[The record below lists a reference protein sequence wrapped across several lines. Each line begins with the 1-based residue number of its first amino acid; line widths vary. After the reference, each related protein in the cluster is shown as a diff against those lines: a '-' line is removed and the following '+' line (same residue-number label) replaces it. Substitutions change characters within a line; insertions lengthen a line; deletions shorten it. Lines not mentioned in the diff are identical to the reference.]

1 MSNTITIKNKKIYDF
16 YTSNPTINIEAM
28 NLLLIKFIEE
38 LGTDMSKM
46 LTNTIQG
53 EILNNV
59 KEIRNEL
66 STIGNN
72 ISLKVQEYNKQ
83 FIENIKL
90 IMSVSSNEN
99 TEKIALLINK
109 TMDSLIERLSFT
121 LPNIQEETNKK
132 IQDNLDR
139 FQKLINDDI
148 RNFLYNNHSDKN
160 LKEFI
165 STLEHKMQISQQPIF
180 SIINSNQELIKN
192 NIHSLK
198 EDYTNI
204 QSVNNKLYGEL
215 NEFLSRYKSS
225 SQYKGQVSEFVM
237 EELVN
242 RLYPTGEIV
251 NTSSQ
256 TACCD
261 LLLKRENKPKILFEN
276 KNYKRN
282 VDVDEIKKFL
292 RDIAENKCCGIMIS
306 QHSGIVG
313 KPDYFIELH
322 DGNVIVYLHHVEYS
336 GEKIKTAVDIIDN
349 LYDKLIT
356 ITSKET
362 LQGITIKKEC
372 LDKINDEYQF
382 FISQKE
388 TICNTVRDMSKKLLS
403 HLDDLKMPELSEYL
417 KDKYASVQN
426 QEFACDVCNTAFSN
440 KRALASH
447 KKLHKTKKEQ
457 VTPQN
462 IVVETIA

>member
-1 MSNTITIKNKKIYDF
+1 MSSHTITIKNKKIYDF

-46 LTNTIQG
+46 LVNTIQG
-53 EILNNV
+53 EILNHV
-59 KEIRNEL
+59 KEIKQDLN
-66 STIGNN
+66 SIGTNL
-72 ISLKVQEYNKQ
+72 SLKVQEYNKQ
-83 FIENIKL
+83 FIDNIKL
-90 IMSVSSNEN
+90 IISVSSNEN
-99 TEKIALLINK
+99 TEKIALLLSK
-109 TMDSLIERLSFT
+109 TIDSFMERLSFT
-121 LPNIQEETNKK
+121 LPNIQDETNKK
-132 IQDNLDR
+132 IQNNLDR

-160 LKEFI
+160 LKDFI
-165 STLEHKMQISQQPIF
+165 STLEHKMQVSQQPIF
-180 SIINSNQELIKN
+180 SIINSNQELVKT
-192 NIHSLK
+192 NINSLK
-198 EDYTNI
+198 EDYTKM
-204 QSVNNKLYGEL
+204 QSVNERLYGEL

-237 EELVN
+237 EELIN

-282 VDVDEIKKFL
+282 VDADEIKKFL
-292 RDIAENKCCGIMIS
+292 RDIAENKCCGIMLS

-336 GEKIKTAVDIIDN
+336 GDKIKMAVDIIDN
-349 LYDKLIT
+349 LYDKLTI

-362 LQGITIKKEC
+362 QQGITIKKES
-372 LDKINDEYQF
+372 LDRINEEFQF
-382 FISQKE
+382 FIAHRE

-403 HLDDLKMPELSEYL
+403 QLDDLKMPELSCYL

-426 QEFACDVCNTAFSN
+426 QEFICDACNSAFSN

-447 KKLHKTKKEQ
+447 KKLHKTKKESSS
-457 VTPQN
+457 QN
-462 IVVETIA
+462 IVVHTN

>member
-1 MSNTITIKNKKIYDF
+1 MSNTITIHNKKIYDF

-59 KEIRNEL
+59 KEIKNEL
-66 STIGNN
+66 SVISNN
-72 ISLKVQEYNKQ
+72 ISSKVQEYNKQ

-90 IMSVSSNEN
+90 IISVSSNEN

-109 TMDSLIERLSFT
+109 TIDSLIERLSFT
-121 LPNIQEETNKK
+121 LPNIQEDTNKK
-132 IQDNLDR
+132 IQENLDR

-180 SIINSNQELIKN
+180 SIINSNQELVKT
-192 NIHSLK
+192 NINSLK
-198 EDYTNI
+198 EDYTKI
-204 QSVNNKLYGEL
+204 QTVNDKLYGEL

-282 VDVDEIKKFL
+282 VDLDEIKKFL
-292 RDIAENKCCGIMIS
+292 RDIAENKCCGIMLS

-313 KPDYFIELH
+313 KPDYFIEVH
-322 DGNVIVYLHHVEYS
+322 DGNVIVYLHNVEYS
-336 GEKIKTAVDIIDN
+336 GDKIKTAVDIIDN
-349 LYDKLIT
+349 LYDKLLT

-372 LDKINDEYQF
+372 LDKINDEYQY
-382 FISQKE
+382 FISHKE
-388 TICNTVRDMSKKLLS
+388 AICNTVRDMSKKLLS
-403 HLDDLKMPELSEYL
+403 QLDDIKMPELSSYL
-417 KDKYASVQN
+417 KDKYASIQN
-426 QEFACDVCNTAFSN
+426 QEFICDVCNCAFLN

-447 KKLHKTKKEQ
+447 KKIHKTKKDFTSE
-457 VTPQN
+457 N
-462 IVVETIA
+462 IIVNTE

>member
-1 MSNTITIKNKKIYDF
+1 MSSNTITIQNKKIYDF

-38 LGTDMSKM
+38 MGTDMSKM
-46 LTNTIQG
+46 LYNTIQG

-59 KEIRNEL
+59 KEIKQEL
-66 STIGNN
+66 NQISTNLSSKI
-72 ISLKVQEYNKQ
+72 QQHNKD

-90 IMSVSSNEN
+90 IMSVTSTEN
-99 TEKIALLINK
+99 TEKIALLLNK
-109 TMDSLIERLSFT
+109 NIDSFMERLSFT
-121 LPNIQEETNKK
+121 LPNIQDETNKK

-160 LKEFI
+160 LKDFI
-165 STLEHKMQISQQPIF
+165 STLEHKMHLSQQPIF
-180 SIINSNQELIKN
+180 SIINSNQELVKT
-192 NIHSLK
+192 NINSLK
-198 EDYTNI
+198 EDYSKI
-204 QSVNNKLYGEL
+204 QIVNDRLYTEL
-215 NEFLSRYKSS
+215 SDFLSRYKSS

-237 EELVN
+237 EELIN
-242 RLYPTGEIV
+242 RLYPTGEIL

-261 LLLKRENKPKILFEN
+261 LLLKRENKPKILLEN

-282 VDVDEIKKFL
+282 VDLDEIKKFL
-292 RDIAENKCCGIMIS
+292 RDIAENKSCGIMLS

-313 KPDYFIELH
+313 KPDYFIEVH
-322 DGNVIVYLHHVEYS
+322 DGNVIVYLHNVEYS

-349 LYDKLIT
+349 LYDKLSV
-356 ITSKET
+356 ITSKESQ
-362 LQGITIKKEC
+362 QGITIKKEC
-372 LDKINDEYQF
+372 LDKINEEYQF
-382 FISQKE
+382 FIAHKE
-388 TICNTVRDMSKKLLS
+388 TVCNTVRDMSKKLLS
-403 HLDDLKMPELSEYL
+403 QLEDLKMPELSDYL

-426 QEFACDVCNTAFSN
+426 QEFICDVCNTAFSN

-457 VTPQN
+457 N
-462 IVVETIA
+462 IVVHTD

>member
-1 MSNTITIKNKKIYDF
+1 MTSNIITIQNKKIYDF
-16 YTSNPTINIEAM
+16 YTANPTINIEAM

-46 LTNTIQG
+46 LYNTIQG

-59 KEIRNEL
+59 KEIKQEL
-66 STIGNN
+66 NQISTNL
-72 ISLKVQEYNKQ
+72 SLKIQEHNKE

-90 IMSVSSNEN
+90 IMSVNSNEN
-99 TEKIALLINK
+99 TEKISLLLSK
-109 TMDSLIERLSFT
+109 TIDSFMERLSFT
-121 LPNIQEETNKK
+121 LPNIQDETNKK
-132 IQDNLDR
+132 IQENLDR

-160 LKEFI
+160 LKDFI

-180 SIINSNQELIKN
+180 SIINSNQELVKT
-192 NIHSLK
+192 NINSLK
-198 EDYTNI
+198 EDYTKI
-204 QSVNNKLYGEL
+204 QSVNDRLYNEL
-215 NEFLSRYKSS
+215 SDFLSRYKSS

-237 EELVN
+237 EELIN

-261 LLLKRENKPKILFEN
+261 LLLKRENKPKILLEN

-282 VDVDEIKKFL
+282 VDLDEIKKFL
-292 RDIAENKCCGIMIS
+292 RDIAENKSCGIMLS

-313 KPDYFIELH
+313 KPDYFIEVH
-322 DGNVIVYLHHVEYS
+322 DGNVIVYLHNVEYC

-349 LYDKLIT
+349 LYDKLSV
-356 ITSKET
+356 ITSKESQ
-362 LQGITIKKEC
+362 QGITIKKEC
-372 LDKINDEYQF
+372 LDRINEEYQF
-382 FISQKE
+382 FISHKE
-388 TICNTVRDMSKKLLS
+388 TVCNTVRDMSKRLLS
-403 HLDDLKMPELSEYL
+403 QLEDLKMPELSDYL

-426 QEFACDVCNTAFSN
+426 QEFICEVCNSAFSN

-457 VTPQN
+457 N
-462 IVVETIA
+462 IVIHTE

>member
-1 MSNTITIKNKKIYDF
+1 MSSNTITIQNKKIYDF

-38 LGTDMSKM
+38 MGTDMSKM
-46 LTNTIQG
+46 LYNTIQG

-59 KEIRNEL
+59 KEIKQEL
-66 STIGNN
+66 NQISTNLSSKI
-72 ISLKVQEYNKQ
+72 QQHNKD

-90 IMSVSSNEN
+90 IMSVTSTEN
-99 TEKIALLINK
+99 TEKIALLLNK
-109 TMDSLIERLSFT
+109 NIDSFMERLSFT
-121 LPNIQEETNKK
+121 LPNIQDETNKK

-160 LKEFI
+160 LKDFI
-165 STLEHKMQISQQPIF
+165 STLEHKMHLSQQPIF
-180 SIINSNQELIKN
+180 SIINSNQELVKT
-192 NIHSLK
+192 NINSLK
-198 EDYTNI
+198 EDYSKI
-204 QSVNNKLYGEL
+204 QIVNDRLYTEL
-215 NEFLSRYKSS
+215 SDFLSRYKSS

-237 EELVN
+237 EELIN
-242 RLYPTGEIV
+242 RLYPTGEIL

-261 LLLKRENKPKILFEN
+261 LLLKRENKPKILLEN

-282 VDVDEIKKFL
+282 VDLDEIKKFL
-292 RDIAENKCCGIMIS
+292 RDIAENKSCGIMLS

-313 KPDYFIELH
+313 KPDYFIEVH
-322 DGNVIVYLHHVEYS
+322 DGNVIVYLHNVEYS

-349 LYDKLIT
+349 LYDKLSV
-356 ITSKET
+356 ITSKESQ
-362 LQGITIKKEC
+362 QGITIKKEC
-372 LDKINDEYQF
+372 LDKINEEYQF
-382 FISQKE
+382 FIAHKE
-388 TICNTVRDMSKKLLS
+388 TVCNTVRDMSKKLLS
-403 HLDDLKMPELSEYL
+403 QLEDLKMPELSDYL

-426 QEFACDVCNTAFSN
+426 QEFVCDVCNSAFSN

-457 VTPQN
+457 N
-462 IVVETIA
+462 IVIHTE

>member
-1 MSNTITIKNKKIYDF
+1 MSSHTITIKNKKIYDF

-322 DGNVIVYLHHVEYS
+322 DGNVIVYLHNVEYS
-336 GEKIKTAVDIIDN
+336 GEKIKMAVDIIDN

-426 QEFACDVCNTAFSN
+426 QEFVCDVCNTAFSN

-447 KKLHKTKKEQ
+447 KKLHKSKKEQ

-462 IVVETIA
+462 IVVHTE

>member
-1 MSNTITIKNKKIYDF
+1 MSSNTITIQNKKIYDF

-46 LTNTIQG
+46 LYNTIQG

-59 KEIRNEL
+59 KEIKQEL
-66 STIGNN
+66 NQISTNL
-72 ISLKVQEYNKQ
+72 SLKIQEHNKQ

-90 IMSVSSNEN
+90 IMSVNSNEN
-99 TEKIALLINK
+99 TEKIALLLSK
-109 TMDSLIERLSFT
+109 TIDSFMERLSFT

-160 LKEFI
+160 LKDFI
-165 STLEHKMQISQQPIF
+165 STLEHKMQLSQQPIF
-180 SIINSNQELIKN
+180 SIINSNQELVKT
-192 NIHSLK
+192 NINSLK
-198 EDYTNI
+198 EDYSKI
-204 QSVNNKLYGEL
+204 QTVNDRLYTEL
-215 NEFLSRYKSS
+215 SDFLSRYKSS

-237 EELVN
+237 EELIN
-242 RLYPTGEIV
+242 RLYPTGEIL

-261 LLLKRENKPKILFEN
+261 LLLKRENKPKILLEN

-282 VDVDEIKKFL
+282 VDLDEIKKFL
-292 RDIAENKCCGIMIS
+292 RDIAENKSCGIMLS

-313 KPDYFIELH
+313 KPDYFIEVH
-322 DGNVIVYLHHVEYS
+322 DGNVIVYLHNVEYS

-349 LYDKLIT
+349 LYDKLSV
-356 ITSKET
+356 ITSKESQ
-362 LQGITIKKEC
+362 QGITIKKEC
-372 LDKINDEYQF
+372 LDKINEEYQF
-382 FISQKE
+382 FIAHKE
-388 TICNTVRDMSKKLLS
+388 TVCNTVRDMSKRLLS
-403 HLDDLKMPELSEYL
+403 QLEDLKMPELSDYL

-426 QEFACDVCNTAFSN
+426 QEFVCDVCNSAFSN

-457 VTPQN
+457 N
-462 IVVETIA
+462 IVVHTD

>member
-1 MSNTITIKNKKIYDF
+1 MSNTITIHNKKIYDF

-59 KEIRNEL
+59 KEIKNEL
-66 STIGNN
+66 SVIGNN
-72 ISLKVQEYNKQ
+72 ISSKVQEYNKQ

-90 IMSVSSNEN
+90 IISVSSNEN

-109 TMDSLIERLSFT
+109 TIDSLIERLSFT
-121 LPNIQEETNKK
+121 LPNIQEDTNKK
-132 IQDNLDR
+132 IQENLDR

-180 SIINSNQELIKN
+180 SIINSNQELVKT
-192 NIHSLK
+192 NINSLK
-198 EDYTNI
+198 EDYTKI
-204 QSVNNKLYGEL
+204 QTVNDKLYGEL

-282 VDVDEIKKFL
+282 VDLDELKKFL
-292 RDIAENKCCGIMIS
+292 RDIAENKCCGIMLS

-313 KPDYFIELH
+313 KPDYFIEVH
-322 DGNVIVYLHHVEYS
+322 DGNVIVYLHNVEYS
-336 GEKIKTAVDIIDN
+336 GDKIKTAVDIIDN
-349 LYDKLIT
+349 LYDKLLT

-372 LDKINDEYQF
+372 LDKINDEYQY
-382 FISQKE
+382 FISHKE
-388 TICNTVRDMSKKLLS
+388 AICNTVRDMSKKLLS
-403 HLDDLKMPELSEYL
+403 QLDDIKMPELSSYL
-417 KDKYASVQN
+417 KDKYASIQN
-426 QEFACDVCNTAFSN
+426 QEFICDVCNCAFLN

-447 KKLHKTKKEQ
+447 KKIHKTKKDFTSE
-457 VTPQN
+457 N
-462 IVVETIA
+462 IIVDTE

>member
-322 DGNVIVYLHHVEYS
+322 DGNVIVYLHNVEYS
-336 GEKIKTAVDIIDN
+336 GEKIKMAVDIIDN

-417 KDKYASVQN
+417 KDKYASFQN
-426 QEFACDVCNTAFSN
+426 QEFVCDVCNTAFSN

-447 KKLHKTKKEQ
+447 KKLHKSKKEQ

-462 IVVETIA
+462 IVVHTE

>member
-1 MSNTITIKNKKIYDF
+1 MSSNTITIQNKKIYDF

-38 LGTDMSKM
+38 MGTDMSKM
-46 LTNTIQG
+46 LYNTIQG

-59 KEIRNEL
+59 KEIKQEL
-66 STIGNN
+66 NQISTNLSSKI
-72 ISLKVQEYNKQ
+72 QQHNKD

-90 IMSVSSNEN
+90 IMSVTSTEN
-99 TEKIALLINK
+99 TEKIALLLNK
-109 TMDSLIERLSFT
+109 NIDSFMERLSFT
-121 LPNIQEETNKK
+121 LPNIQDETNKK

-160 LKEFI
+160 LKDFI
-165 STLEHKMQISQQPIF
+165 STLEHKMHLSQQPIF
-180 SIINSNQELIKN
+180 SIINSNQELVKT
-192 NIHSLK
+192 NINSLK
-198 EDYTNI
+198 EDYSKI
-204 QSVNNKLYGEL
+204 QIVNDRLYTEL
-215 NEFLSRYKSS
+215 SDFLSRYKSS

-237 EELVN
+237 EELIN
-242 RLYPTGEIV
+242 RLYPTGEIL

-261 LLLKRENKPKILFEN
+261 LLLKRENKPKILLEN

-282 VDVDEIKKFL
+282 VDLDEIKKFL
-292 RDIAENKCCGIMIS
+292 RDIAENKSCGIMLS

-313 KPDYFIELH
+313 KPDYFIEVH
-322 DGNVIVYLHHVEYS
+322 DGNVIVYLHNVEYS

-349 LYDKLIT
+349 LYDKLSV
-356 ITSKET
+356 ITSKESQ
-362 LQGITIKKEC
+362 QGITIKKEC
-372 LDKINDEYQF
+372 LDKINEEYQF
-382 FISQKE
+382 FIAHKE
-388 TICNTVRDMSKKLLS
+388 TVCNTVRDMSKKLLS
-403 HLDDLKMPELSEYL
+403 QLEDLKMPELSDYL

-426 QEFACDVCNTAFSN
+426 QEFICDVCNTAFSN

-457 VTPQN
+457 N
-462 IVVETIA
+462 IVVHTE

>member
-1 MSNTITIKNKKIYDF
+1 MSTNTVTIKNKKIYDF

-38 LGTDMSKM
+38 LGMDMSKM
-46 LTNTIQG
+46 LYNTIQG

-59 KEIRNEL
+59 KEIKQEL
-66 STIGNN
+66 NSIGTNL
-72 ISLKVQEYNKQ
+72 SLKVQEHNKQ
-83 FIENIKL
+83 FIDNIKL
-90 IMSVSSNEN
+90 IISVSSNEN
-99 TEKIALLINK
+99 TEKIALLLSK
-109 TMDSLIERLSFT
+109 TIDSFMERLSFT
-121 LPNIQEETNKK
+121 LPNIQDETNKK

-160 LKEFI
+160 LKDFI

-180 SIINSNQELIKN
+180 SLINSNQELVKT
-192 NIHSLK
+192 NINSLK
-198 EDYTNI
+198 EDYTKI
-204 QSVNNKLYGEL
+204 QSVNDRLYNEL
-215 NEFLSRYKSS
+215 SDFLSRYKSS

-237 EELVN
+237 EELIN

-261 LLLKRENKPKILFEN
+261 LLLKRENKPKILIEN

-282 VDVDEIKKFL
+282 VDLDEIKKFL
-292 RDIAENKCCGIMIS
+292 RDIAENKCCGIMLS

-313 KPDYFIELH
+313 KPDYFIEVH
-322 DGNVIVYLHHVEYS
+322 DGNVLVYLHNVEYS

-349 LYDKLIT
+349 LYDKLSI

-362 LQGITIKKEC
+362 QQGITIKKEC
-372 LDKINDEYQF
+372 LDKINEEFQF
-382 FISQKE
+382 FIAHRE

-403 HLDDLKMPELSEYL
+403 QLDDLKLPELSDYL

-426 QEFACDVCNTAFSN
+426 QEFICDVCNSAFSN

-447 KKLHKTKKEQ
+447 KKLHKTKKD
-457 VTPQN
+457 N
-462 IVVETIA
+462 IIIETEK